1 MTSAEE
7 KTWYILKHADG
18 ICEIAQIGAGEGSSP
33 TDEPADKSPLE
44 QWGPFETEDE
54 ATAHR
59 VGLIRA
65 GKCHPA

>member
-1 MTSAEE
+1 MAAED

-18 ICEIAQIGAGEGSSP
+18 HCEINQIQLGEGSAP
-33 TDEPADKSPLE
+33 GKEEEEKSPLD
-44 QWGPFETEDE
+44 QWGPFATEDE

-65 GKCHPA
+65 GKCLPQ